1 MKLFG
6 LILICLVAACVIVYF
21 ARATTS
27 KRLVP
32 GFIPDP
38 TNDKELIV
46 KGWTEEE
53 LRQIMAHFEKMYQ
66 GRLGAA
72 FSVSISRSGT
82 DVRLRFPQDIPAVEF
97 CFLVNYV
104 QYPEGFDLKGRLPT
118 VFAKTTLS
126 RDFNLPEESLL
137 GQKAIIYV
145 PANDTAFD
153 VVYVTTGGRTF
164 ENSFASQS
172 WKAVADPRIPSGI
185 PVALF

>member
-1 MKLFG
+1 MKLLG
-6 LILICLVAACVIVYF
+6 LILTCVVVACVVVYF
-21 ARATTS
+21 ARATTR

-38 TNDKELIV
+38 ANDKELIV
-46 KGWTEEE
+46 KGWTEKE

-66 GRLGAA
+66 GQLGAA
-72 FSVSISRSGT
+72 FSVAISRNST

-97 CFLVNYV
+97 CFLVNYIH
-104 QYPEGFDLKGRLPT
+104 YPEGFDLKDRSVT

-126 RDFNLPEESLL
+126 RDFNVPEESLL
-137 GQKAIIYV
+137 GQRAIIYV
-145 PANDTAFD
+145 PANDTDFD

-185 PVALF
+185 PVSLF